1 MKKIKYL
8 IILLPLLTGCN
19 YRELNKLGITT
30 AVSIDYQNNNYNII
44 AEVVN
49 PIKQQDASSANNSPF
64 ITFKNSAPSLQEA
77 FRNIVLESPR
87 QLYAA
92 HLEIIVLSE
101 EIVNNHLKEFL
112 EYFTRDP
119 ETRTEIKIIIA
130 KTDKSIKGISLQTL
144 LTNFSSSNIL
154 ESLELQ
160 SQVLGLTYEVTINEL
175 LNMYIDPY
183 LEVTLPSMTLY
194 GNEEIGDEKENIT
207 TSSPKATVKIGTTA
221 ITKDN
226 KILGYLSIEESKIQN
241 IINGNIKETI
251 LKYPYKNGYVVFEP
265 NQIKTKKEVDIK
277 NNKIKIELSGYS
289 KTKEVQTNIDIK
301 NKKEVEKLNQHFN
314 KELEKE
320 IINTFNN
327 IKENYN
333 ILMSKENELY
343 NGVTALNDGSRML
356 KEGIEKYNNEGIAVL
371 YNYSKQVESMESKL
385 KSLVKLGEEYQ
396 TFTMKEDSV
405 KGNTKFILIVDGEK
419 AKEEVKNTKTKDS
432 KVTFWT
438 KVKDLFK

>member
-87 QLYAA
+87 QLYTA

-130 KTDKSIKGISLQTL
+130 KTDKSIEGISLQTL

-289 KTKEVQTNIDIK
+289 KTKEVQTNINIK

-333 ILMSKENELY
+333 TDIFGFRQLYYHTDHKYFKEKCNNWYEDIYPNIKLEVKSNIKLY
-343 NGVTALNDGSRML
+343 
-356 KEGIEKYNNEGIAVL
+356 E
-371 YNYSKQVESMESKL
+371 
-385 KSLVKLGEEYQ
+385 
-396 TFTMKEDSV
+396 
-405 KGNTKFILIVDGEK
+405 KGNTLGGIEY
-419 AKEEVKNTKTKDS
+419 ERKNK
-432 KVTFWT
+432 
-438 KVKDLFK
+438 